1 MGAPSRL
8 FTLVWRRRSG
18 CRRRPPCSKR
28 FEPNSCTPASPLS
41 SCAAGSRHTGYLYGA
56 GLAAILESCE
66 GSAEQARR
74 LLAVESESLEV
85 EVFRDRY
92 HLRPT
97 ENSHQARIAVDPD
110 AILEATEVLCLV
122 EAKRIRRRASFQ
134 FEQLAR
140 EPFVVTREAN
150 QRSACLLL
158 ILGSPPPVKVKGIAG
173 RPSPADTIRRTLPA
187 VYERA
192 ETHPWSLFQLLER
205 VEDHLLWTTWD
216 NIAEV
221 VSRAGKQISTG
232 DRSADASVQ
241 RMCRSLVTSV
251 ERHS

>member
-8 FTLVWRRRSG
+8 FTFVWRRRSG
-18 CRRRPPCSKR
+18 YRRRPPGSKR

-85 EVFRDRY
+85 EVCRDRY

-140 EPFVVTREAN
+140 ESFVVTREAN

-158 ILGSPPPVKVKGIAG
+158 ILGSPPPVSRSRELRGDPVQQIRSGG
-173 RPSPADTIRRTLPA
+173 PFPPSASAPRLIRG
-187 VYERA
+187 
-192 ETHPWSLFQLLER
+192 
-205 VEDHLLWTTWD
+205 HLSPQGQCKEMSQ
-216 NIAEV
+216 N
-221 VSRAGKQISTG
+221 
-232 DRSADASVQ
+232 
-241 RMCRSLVTSV
+241 
-251 ERHS
+251 